1 MRQRFEEIVQIYRD
15 GLRIDWVVLGA
26 DAVGIA
32 IVAFAFVNARAGT
45 PIVDTAVQFASA
57 AGF

>member
-1 MRQRFEEIVQIYRD
+1 MKQRFDHIVQIYRD

-32 IVAFAFVNARAGT
+32 IVAFAFITARADT
-45 PIVDTAVQFASA
+45 PLVDSAVQIASA
-57 AGF
+57 SGF